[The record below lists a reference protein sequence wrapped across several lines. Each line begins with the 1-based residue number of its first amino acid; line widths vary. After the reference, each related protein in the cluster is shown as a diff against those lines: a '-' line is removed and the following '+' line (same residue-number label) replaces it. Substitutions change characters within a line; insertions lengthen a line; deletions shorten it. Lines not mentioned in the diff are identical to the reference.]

1 MAFIADIRHWATPVA
16 FAAHLARHVPP
27 GWAEGVTIHHTDK
40 PAPSQWAGE
49 ASVKGAL
56 RYYEETRKWDRGPH
70 LFLCVGAPNPANDG
84 IWQLTPLNV
93 ASIHAGRCNVDH
105 WGVEVVGNY
114 DHAPWPHK
122 LAELVYST
130 TLALVKWAKLP
141 PDAVNGHRECL
152 NNKTCPGKTISLP
165 AVRAEMA
172 RRFATP
178 PPAPPLI
185 PVTADASLLS
195 SPRCSLEQARR
206 LFAKRG
212 PWGEYTEYDVMS
224 VILPAYWQKAQSLG
238 LDPCLAV
245 AQMAHETGW
254 LNSFW
259 SQRPQRNPAGIGVDG
274 TKYPGKPA
282 NSHGFKYNT
291 QRQMWEKGLSFGSWV
306 DDSVPAHVGRL
317 LAWAL
322 PPGTGTLE
330 QRAAVNRALAYR
342 ALTEYARGSA
352 PRLKALGRVHNA
364 TGIGWAS
371 PGTRYGEAIAAVMN
385 EMRSQ

>member
-1 MAFIADIRHWATPVA
+1 MASPTITRVNMTRRTFDAGRPQAPRLLIVHATAGGAPGDYNWLRKGGGIVDGVDVRISIHYYVDKAGVITQFVDDGDTAWHCGKSSWTIDGVRYTDLNPLSLGIEISNRSTGNDPYPVA
-16 FAAHLARHVPP
+16 QFNAVVALARHLVDKYGIAP
-27 GWAEGVTIHHTDK
+27 GNLARHSDIAPGRKTDPAGFPWA
-40 PAPSQWAGE
+40 
-49 ASVKGAL
+49 
-56 RYYEETRKWDRGPH
+56 R
-70 LFLCVGAPNPANDG
+70 F
-84 IWQLTPLNV
+84 V
-93 ASIHAGRCNVDH
+93 A
-105 WGVEVVGNY
+105 EVY
-114 DHAPWPHK
+114 A
-122 LAELVYST
+122 
-130 TLALVKWAKLP
+130 
-141 PDAVNGHRECL
+141 
-152 NNKTCPGKTISLP
+152 
-165 AVRAEMA
+165 
-172 RRFATP
+172 P

-185 PVTADASLLS
+185 PVTADATLLS
-195 SPRCSLEQARR
+195 PPRCSLEQARR

-212 PWGEYTEYDVMS
+212 PWGEYTSADVLG
-224 VILPAYWQKAQSLG
+224 VILPAYWQKAQSVG

-259 SQRPQRNPAGIGVDG
+259 SQRPQRNPAGIGVTG
-274 TKYPGKPA
+274 EAYPHKPA
-282 NSHGFKYNT
+282 NASGYRFNP
-291 QRQMWEKGLSFGSWV
+291 QRSQWEKGLSFGSWV

-322 PPGTGTLE
+322 PPGTGTPE

-385 EMRSQ
+385 EMRGL